1 MKRERNVHFFII
13 PMLLLLLLSFS
24 PECVLA
30 KERSIYVGDLIN
42 VRVSAKDYSESD
54 LRDKFKA
61 FEIVGITEDADA
73 FVVTLRSFEP
83 GEKTI
88 RLGNKELKISIK
100 STLKEI
106 KRNGIFEGDLKPE
119 KEGFKLAWQTVF
131 YILLA
136 LFAAFGG
143 LSLWRFIK
151 RKKNIALSPFQ
162 RFNKIL
168 DKLVI
173 KEAGYFV
180 KLTLALKEYFE
191 VRYSCSI
198 KGKTSAEIIE
208 EIRNIPELEQRLSDI
223 RSWLEECDNYKFAG
237 ISATAREKLELRNKL
252 MEIVIQIDKAKKED

>member
-13 PMLLLLLLSFS
+13 PILLILLLSFS
-24 PECVLA
+24 PTCVLA

-42 VRVSAKDYSESD
+42 VRVSTKDYSEGD
-54 LRDKFKA
+54 LRSKFKA

-83 GEKTI
+83 GEKTVK
-88 RLGNKELKISIK
+88 LGNKELKISIK

-119 KEGFKLAWQTVF
+119 KAGFKIAWQIVF

-136 LFAAFGG
+136 LIAASGG
-143 LSLWRFIK
+143 LLIWWF
-151 RKKNIALSPFQ
+151 RKKKKNLALSPFQ
-162 RFNKIL
+162 RFNKMM

-173 KEAGYFV
+173 NDAGYFV
-180 KLTLALKEYFE
+180 KLTQALKQYFE
-191 VRYSCSI
+191 VRYSCHI

-208 EIRNIPELEQRLSDI
+208 EIRSIPGLEEKIPAI
-223 RSWLEECDNYKFAG
+223 RSWLEKCDNFKFAG
-237 ISATAREKLELRNKL
+237 IAADAGEKQELREKLMEL
-252 MEIVIQIDKAKKED
+252 VTQIDMAKKED